1 MEVGYRKETADQSM
15 TIATYSIAGG
25 FWTESGVFE
34 GKTLIKAHTELLKQK
49 EFSGPIAGFDSF
61 EGLPRSMAWTFCCR
75 IIRNRR

>member
-1 MEVGYRKETADQSM
+1 M

-61 EGLPRSMAWTFCCR
+61 EGLPRTWHGHFVTG
-75 IIRNRR
+75 IRNHR